1 MSNLSE
7 EEIIKHIRER
17 IDTCNGWGQC
27 VFVIKEI
34 QGLLDRYNN
43 LKQIEKEHQKLNGE
57 LREELNREKEKNKE
71 LQNELLEKDLH
82 IDGLKE
88 DRRIAIEEIQEK
100 NYVSKDKV
108 IECLDDIIDYFDNPS
123 IPDEDNQFL
132 EKKKKELLEEE

>member
-1 MSNLSE
+1 MLSE

-57 LREELNREKEKNKE
+57 LREELEKEKEKNEKDYTSVYLKGVYDERGKWRDKIKERYEKLKHYDYIEIKE
-71 LQNELLEKDLH
+71 L
-82 IDGLKE
+82 LK
-88 DRRIAIEEIQEK
+88 
-100 NYVSKDKV
+100 
-108 IECLDDIIDYFDNPS
+108 
-123 IPDEDNQFL
+123 
-132 EKKKKELLEEE
+132 LLEEE